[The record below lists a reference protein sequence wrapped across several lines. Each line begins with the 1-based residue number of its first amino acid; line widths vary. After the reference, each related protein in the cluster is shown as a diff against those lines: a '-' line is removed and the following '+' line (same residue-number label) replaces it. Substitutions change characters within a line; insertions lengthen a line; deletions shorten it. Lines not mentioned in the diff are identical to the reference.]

1 MTEEERIIYTRRL
14 ADAREKRH
22 LLITGQAVEQ
32 YIDQNGEQIK
42 YTKMN
47 LAKLDDYI
55 VELCGLL
62 NPALAAAAVKRPLR
76 FVF

>member
-1 MTEEERIIYTRRL
+1 
-14 ADAREKRH
+14 
-22 LLITGQAVEQ
+22 
-32 YIDQNGEQIK
+32 
-42 YTKMN
+42 MN

-55 VELCGLL
+55 AELCGLL